1 MKHTQLHHESR
12 DVETAKE
19 GQTIVALA
27 SGAGTA
33 AIAVIRISGPR
44 TRVVLENL
52 TESLPVPREASLRG
66 IGGID
71 KGLVLWFPAP
81 ASFTGEDMAE
91 LQVHGGRAV
100 VRAIV
105 EAVLATPGTRLAEPG
120 EFARRAFENGK
131 LDLTEVEG
139 LADLV
144 SAETEAQRRQALAQA
159 EGGLRRVFEGWRSA
173 LLKAQSL
180 MEAGLD
186 FSDEADVAADAT
198 RQAEDVAGPLLRE
211 VEAYLADDSGERLRD
226 GFQVVIAG
234 PPNAGKSSILNALAK
249 RDAAIVS
256 EEAGTTRDVIEVH
269 LDIGGMAV
277 IVADTAGLR
286 EGGGGVESEGMRR
299 AVSRARGADLVLW
312 IVDGADPELKLASKS
327 SPDFGE
333 VPVLT
338 VLNKADLG
346 GVPSSGAGLAV
357 SAKTGQGL
365 DELLAA
371 LGEPA
376 KDGLG
381 VARASPLTR
390 TRHRIELVSVRDAL
404 KRFVNHDL
412 DAELRA
418 EELRIA
424 AHHLGRLTGRIDVE
438 EILGAIFSEFCIGK

>member
-1 MKHTQLHHESR
+1 MKHSPTHHESR
-12 DVETAKE
+12 RAEASQSGE
-19 GQTIVALA
+19 TIVALA
-27 SGAGTA
+27 SGAGVA
-33 AIAVIRISGPR
+33 AVAVVRISGPQ
-44 TRVVLENL
+44 TRAVLEHL
-52 TESLPVPREASLRG
+52 IESLPVPREAALRR

-71 KGLVLWFPAP
+71 RGLVLWFPGP

-100 VRAIV
+100 VKAVV
-105 EAVLATPGTRLAEPG
+105 EAALAIAGTRLAEPG

-144 SAETEAQRRQALAQA
+144 SAETEAQRRQALAQS
-159 EGGLRRVFEGWRSA
+159 EGGLRHLYEGWRA
-173 LLKAQSL
+173 ELLKAQSL

-186 FSDEADVAADAT
+186 FSDEADVADDAT
-198 RQAEDVAGPLLRE
+198 RLAGDVVQVLLPG
-211 VEAYLADDSGERLRD
+211 VEAHLADHSGERLRD
-226 GFQVVIAG
+226 GFRVVIAG

-249 RDAAIVS
+249 RDVAIVS

-269 LDIGGMAV
+269 LDIGGMPI

-286 EGGGGVESEGMRR
+286 EGGGAVESEGIRR
-299 AVSRARGADLVLW
+299 AVSRAEAADLVLW
-312 IVDGADPELKLASKS
+312 IVDAAASNPEPA
-327 SPDFGE
+327 PGFGD

-338 VLNKADLG
+338 VNNKSDLVAG
-346 GVPSSGAGLAV
+346 QELDPASGLTL
-357 SAKTGQGL
+357 SAKTGEGL
-365 DELLAA
+365 EGLIAEL
-371 LGEPA
+371 GQ
-376 KDGLG
+376 
-381 VARASPLTR
+381 RASEGVHVQGAAPITR
-390 TRHRIELVSVRDAL
+390 TRHRVELVSVRDAL

-438 EILGAIFSEFCIGK
+438 EVLGAIFSEFCIGK